1 VTPTPHATY
10 RWTTERDPTT
20 GLNRVRRVQGPDP
33 RTVLASYVPPPPPP
47 PKEPYHFRPDDDDA
61 QEVPL
66 ERTRQHPPQNRS
78 SPGARSKASPR
89 PHSPSLPVPHEGRWL
104 WLRAELV
111 QQKPR
116 GAS

>member
-20 GLNRVRRVQGPDP
+20 GMNRVRRIQGPDP
-33 RTVLASYVPPPPPP
+33 RTVIGSYVPPPPP
-47 PKEPYHFRPDDDDA
+47 PKEPYHFRP
-61 QEVPL
+61 PTTMHRKFSWK
-66 ERTRQHPPQNRS
+66 RTRQRPPQNRS
-78 SPGARSKASPR
+78 LPGAKSKASPR
-89 PHSPSLPVPHEGRWL
+89 PHSPSLLAPHEGRWL
-104 WLRAELV
+104 WSRAELV